1 MGDQPGAANSSPKAN
16 PVTVGIGAS
25 SGGLDAFAE
34 LLGSL
39 GDNPGIAVVFV
50 QHPGLNTKSDFIE
63 RVAANTSLPV
73 VEIAEGMVP
82 TANTIYQCPPGT
94 MLEIHEGEFRFF
106 DSAPEQQD
114 APPIDHFFHS
124 LGESHGDRAV
134 GVILSGAGTDGTLGL
149 KAISDYGGL
158 TFAQEPTTAEYDS
171 MPRSAATTGVS
182 DHVLPPGEIAK
193 ELVQYVRYLDRE
205 ALNLAGRQQ
214 IDTIETAIPDIAERL
229 MAITGHNFQHYKT
242 NTLGRRI
249 QRRMQVLKI
258 SKVEDYVERLQDEED
273 ECHNLFRE
281 LLIGV
286 TAFFRD
292 PEAFERLAEEV
303 LPKIFANRQEDDPVR
318 IWVPGCA
325 TGEEAFTIAML
336 CYEFFEGT
344 NRQSDRDGMNHSGDD
359 VFTNSSV
366 PAVQIFA
373 SDIDERA
380 LTTARKGVFPLG
392 IAENV
397 SPQRLERFFVKKGMR
412 YHIAKE
418 VRELVLFSSHNL
430 ISDPPFSRLDLISCR
445 NLLIYL
451 GPHLQKKLIPLFHF
465 ALRPKGFL
473 FLGPSENISSHA
485 ELFRPIDEKFR
496 ISQRKVTAIARSAP
510 LTQPSRPIGLR
521 SSPDTS
527 TPDED
532 HSDVV
537 QIMQRIILDE
547 FAPKCVVVDENGK
560 ILCSSAGTEKYLSIG
575 EGTYENNVLKMAH
588 QGLRI
593 GLRAAL
599 SEAREKRRRITHENL
614 SVETLDGKQR
624 VMLTV
629 QPMMRLGEDNGL
641 FIVVFHDVGLPLDV
655 SVNQPDSDVAD
666 MARGRL
672 DRAADAMIEQLEREL
687 AATREDLEKTMQEME
702 SANEELKSSNEEL
715 LSMNE
720 ELQSAN
726 EELESS
732 KEEIRSSVDAV
743 ARSHADMENLLRS
756 TQIATVFLDEQRLI
770 RSYTPAI
777 TDIYG
782 LLSTDIGRPLEQFVP
797 LVEKMPPLPDFASLV
812 KDEVVEHT
820 VRAKSG
826 ASYIRRVL
834 PYRSHDGADAGM
846 VVTFMDVTEIVER
859 ESMLT
864 SLMSST
870 AEGIYGIDCDGI
882 CTFAN
887 TACARLLGYDG
898 PDELLGKQMHDLVH
912 HHRSD
917 DSIYPNHDCQIYKAY
932 RSGNEIHVDDEVFWR
947 RDGSSFA
954 VEYWSHPQLQ
964 DGEIIGCVVTFLDIT
979 ERRREE
985 VHLGFL
991 ADFQSRLIAITKAHE
1006 LMAMTTQAVR
1016 DHFNLARCVF
1026 LEFDAT
1032 GEHVDVLHDENN
1044 GDWESLVGRLAVR
1057 DFLDDADRKA
1067 IMAGRQVVVGDTQL
1081 KEGALP
1087 DNFRAVE
1094 IRSFCTSI
1102 YVTDAGAKFG
1112 ISALRTQAWEWQPYE
1127 LRLLQEIADRVGIR
1141 VERARAEEEL
1151 ANREAHLRRVINN
1164 QLGLVGV
1171 IGRDGILLEVDD
1183 RSISI
1188 AGLTR
1193 DDVIGKH
1200 FADCAWWTYDDHV
1213 ADQIRDAMERA
1224 FKGEVVRYDVPLYA
1238 AGLGGEAQR
1247 LMIDFMLAPVFDDAG
1262 EVEYL
1267 IPSGVDISQ
1276 RKATEEALRES
1287 EAQLRIGVQVAN
1299 FGLAQIEYS
1308 NDTIHLTNEA
1318 ALLYGFGEKAV
1329 SLPRSAVH
1337 DTFHPEDRAEIQK
1350 LIDQCVSNQQE
1361 GMISCQHRVIHPDG
1375 SIRWLDIRKQVIFDY
1390 SVNPPQPRNGILAAR
1405 DVTQRRQ
1412 FEQSLQEARAA
1423 AEAANESKSAF
1434 LANMS
1439 HEIRTPMTAIIGYAE
1454 LLDSLVKDP
1463 EARGHLQTIRR
1474 NGDFLL
1480 GIINDI
1486 LDLSKIEANKL
1497 DIDSGQ
1503 FSPAGLVEDVR
1514 SVMDVRAT
1522 ESGLELKVDYNGEI
1536 PAVIESDPK
1545 RLKQI
1550 LINLV
1555 GNAVKFTRDGEVR
1568 IIVQYEDDKLRF
1580 DIVDSGIG
1588 MTPEQQERLFQPF
1601 TQGDHTVN
1609 REFGGTGLGLAISQR
1624 LAVMLGGE
1632 ISVDSEKDKGSTF
1645 SVSIAVGDVDDVEFI
1660 QPKLTT
1666 EPDPKAA
1673 STDHIKLDCHVLVVD
1688 DQRDIRFLS
1697 RKFLSDAGAE
1707 VSDAEDGEIAVAAV
1721 TESLEQGTPFSLVI
1735 LDMQMPKLD
1744 GYETAVQLRALGYRG
1759 PIIALTADAMQ
1770 GDMSRCIACGCND
1783 YLSKPIDKA
1792 ALLIMVDNYLRKF
1805 RPDTE

>member
-1 MGDQPGAANSSPKAN
+1 MGDQAKQALGFTNAR
-16 PVTVGIGAS
+16 TVIVGVGAS
-25 SGGLDAFAE
+25 VGGLDAFTE
-34 LLGSL
+34 FLKSL
-39 GDNPGIAVVFV
+39 GNAPGVAIVFL
-50 QHPGLNTKSDFIE
+50 QHVDPKAKSHVPDLLQDSTPLEIVKICE
-63 RVAANTSLPV
+63 GMVAAANTVYL
-73 VEIAEGMVP
+73 
-82 TANTIYQCPPGT
+82 CPENVL
-94 MLEIHEGEFRFF
+94 LEIHNGEFHFAKP
-106 DSAPEQQD
+106 DPIQQQATPVD
-114 APPIDHFFHS
+114 YFFHS
-124 LGESHGDRAV
+124 LGESDSDRAV
-134 GVILSGAGTDGTLGL
+134 GIILSGAGSDGTLGL
-149 KAISDYGGL
+149 KTISDCGGL
-158 TFAQEPTTAEYDS
+158 TFAQEPKSAKYDS
-171 MPRSAATTGVS
+171 MPRSAATTGVA
-182 DHVLPPGEIAK
+182 DHVLPPAEIAR
-193 ELVQYVRYLDRE
+193 ELIRYVKYLERAADNLKGKQLIESIE
-205 ALNLAGRQQ
+205 AS
-214 IDTIETAIPDIAERL
+214 IPDIAEQL
-229 MAITGHNFQHYKT
+229 KVITGHNFQHYKSS
-242 NTLGRRI
+242 TLGRRI
-249 QRRMQVLKI
+249 QRRMQVLKV
-258 SKVEDYVERLQDEED
+258 SSVEDYVERVQNDEGESR
-273 ECHNLFRE
+273 NLFRE

-292 PEAFERLAEEV
+292 PEAFERLAAEV
-303 LPKIFANRQEDDPVR
+303 LPRIFANWQEDDPVR

-325 TGEEAFTIAML
+325 TGEEAYTIAML
-336 CYEFFEGT
+336 CYEFFEET
-344 NRQSDRDGMNHSGDD
+344 RILDGSNQDNHWSKNQTDYP
-359 VFTNSSV
+359 VV

-380 LTTARKGVFPLG
+380 LATARQGIYPLG
-392 IAENV
+392 ISENV
-397 SPQRLERFFVKKGMR
+397 SPKRLQRFFVKKGKR
-412 YHIAKE
+412 YHIVNE

-465 ALRPKGFL
+465 SLRPNGFL

-485 ELFRPIDEKFR
+485 ELFLAIDDKHR
-496 ISQRKVTAIARSAP
+496 ISQRKGTAIPRNAP
-510 LTQPSRPIGLR
+510 MAEHSPTGGLLRPPG
-521 SSPDTS
+521 SSPLDNDT
-527 TPDED
+527 T
-532 HSDVV
+532 DVV

-547 FAPKCVVVDENGK
+547 FAPKCVVVDDAGK
-560 ILCSSAGTEKYLSIG
+560 ILCSSADTHKYISIG
-575 EGTYENNVLKMAH
+575 EGAYENNILKMTH
-588 QGLRI
+588 RGLRI
-593 GLRAAL
+593 GLRAAFF
-599 SEAREKRRRITHENL
+599 EAKEKRRRVTHENV
-614 SVETLDGKQR
+614 SVQTLEGKQR

-629 QPMMRLGEDNGL
+629 QPMMRLGEDSGL
-641 FIVVFHDVGLPLDV
+641 FIVVFHDVGLPMGL
-655 SVNQPDSDVAD
+655 SVNPPEAD
-666 MARGRL
+666 EGDIARGRL

-687 AATREDLEKTMQEME
+687 ATTREDLEKTMQEME

-777 TDIYG
+777 TEIYG

-797 LVEKMPPLPDFASLV
+797 FVDNMPPLPDMASLL
-812 KDEVVEHT
+812 KAEVVEHT
-820 VRAKSG
+820 VRANSG
-826 ASYIRRVL
+826 ASFIRRVL
-834 PYRSHDGADAGM
+834 PYRSRTEADAGM
-846 VVTFMDVTEIVER
+846 VVTFVDVSEIVER
-859 ESMLT
+859 EAMLA

-870 AEGIYGIDCDGI
+870 AEGIYGIDLDGI

-887 TACARLLGYDG
+887 TACVRLLGFDS
-898 PDELLGKQMHDLVH
+898 PDELLGEQIHDLIH

-917 DSIYPNHDCQIYKAY
+917 GSVYPSQECRIYTAY
-932 RSGNEIHVDDEVFWR
+932 HGGEEVHIDDEVFWR
-947 RDGSSFA
+947 KDGSSFA
-954 VEYWSHPQLQ
+954 VEYWSYPQLQ
-964 DGEIIGCVVTFLDIT
+964 DGKLIGCVVTFLDVT
-979 ERRREE
+979 ERKRQE
-985 VHLGFL
+985 LNLSFL
-991 ADFQSRLIAITKAHE
+991 ASFQSRLITLTTSDE
-1006 LMAMTTQAVR
+1006 LMLASTQAAKEYF
-1016 DHFNLARCVF
+1016 DLARCVF
-1026 LEFDAT
+1026 LEFDAVA
-1032 GEHVDVLHDENN
+1032 EFVDVLQDYNE
-1044 GDWESLVGRLAVR
+1044 GDMQSLVGRLVVR
-1057 DFLDDADRKA
+1057 DFLDEADRKA
-1067 IMAGRQVVVGDTQL
+1067 VMTGRQVVVNDTQTKGDL
-1081 KEGALP
+1081 LP
-1087 DNFRAVE
+1087 ENFRTFG

-1102 YVTDAGAKFG
+1102 YVTDGGAKFG
-1112 ISALRTQAWEWQPYE
+1112 ISALKSEAHEWQPDE
-1127 LRLLQEIADRVGIR
+1127 LQLLQEIADRVGIR

-1151 ANREAHLRRVINN
+1151 ASREAHLRRVINN

-1171 IGRDGILLEVDD
+1171 IGRQGILLEVDD
-1183 RSISI
+1183 RSMSI

-1200 FADCAWWTYDDHV
+1200 FAECAWWTYDDTV
-1213 ADQIRDAMERA
+1213 ADQMRDAMDRA
-1224 FKGEVVRYDVPLYA
+1224 FAGEVVRYDVPLYA

-1247 LMIDFMLAPVFDDAG
+1247 LMIDFMLAPVFDDNG

-1287 EAQLRIGVQVAN
+1287 ETQLRIGVQVAN
-1299 FGLAQIEYS
+1299 FGLAQIDYS
-1308 NDTIHLTNEA
+1308 SDTIHLTKEA
-1318 ALLYGFGEKAV
+1318 AALYGFGESAV
-1329 SLPRSAVH
+1329 SLPRSVVH
-1337 DTFHPEDRAEIQK
+1337 NSFHPDDRAAVQK
-1350 LIDQCVSNQQE
+1350 LINVCISNNNE

-1375 SIRWLDIRKQVIFDY
+1375 SIRWLDIRKQVFSDY
-1390 SVNPPQPRNGILAAR
+1390 SVNPPQPRHGILAAR
-1405 DVTQRRQ
+1405 DVTQRHQ

-1439 HEIRTPMTAIIGYAE
+1439 HEIRTPMTAIIGYTE
-1454 LLDSLVKDP
+1454 LLDTLIKNP
-1463 EARGHLQTIRR
+1463 EARRHLQTIRR

-1497 DIDSGQ
+1497 DIESDR

-1514 SVMDVRAT
+1514 SIMDVRAA
-1522 ESGLELKVDYNGEI
+1522 ESGLELKVEYKGEI

-1555 GNAVKFTRDGEVR
+1555 GNAVKFTKDGEVR
-1568 IIVQYEDDKLRF
+1568 IVVQYEGEKLRF
-1580 DIVDSGIG
+1580 DILDSGIG

-1624 LAVMLGGE
+1624 LALMLGGK

-1645 SVSIAVGDVDDVEFI
+1645 TVSIAVGDVGDVELI
-1660 QPKLTT
+1660 QPKLTA
-1666 EPDPKAA
+1666 EPNPDAA
-1673 STDHIKLDCHVLVVD
+1673 NTDHIKLDCHILVVD

-1697 RKFLSDAGAE
+1697 RKFLSDAGAK
-1707 VSDAEDGEIAVAAV
+1707 VSEAEDGELAVVAV
-1721 TESLEQGTPFSLVI
+1721 SNSLQGGTPFSLVL

-1744 GYETAVQLRALGYRG
+1744 GYETALQLRSLGYTG

-1792 ALLIMVDNYLRKF
+1792 ALLTMVDDYLRQS
-1805 RPDTE
+1805 RSQQP